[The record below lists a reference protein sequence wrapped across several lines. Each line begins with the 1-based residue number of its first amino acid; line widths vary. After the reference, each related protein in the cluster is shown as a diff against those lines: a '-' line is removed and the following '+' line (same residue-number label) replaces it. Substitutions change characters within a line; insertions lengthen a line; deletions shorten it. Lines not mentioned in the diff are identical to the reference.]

1 MTLPLDIRRLSAGY
15 GKKTVIREI
24 ELSVN
29 PGEVFGLIGL
39 NGAGKTTLIKA
50 ILGLSRAEGQA
61 SIFGLPY
68 GPPAGRAKLAYLPEK
83 FQPSPLLKGWEFLS
97 LTLAYYRKKLE
108 RQAALEL
115 CRGLDLD
122 TAALDRSGRTY
133 SKGMGQKLGLLG
145 TLLTGLPLLILDE
158 PMSGLDPRAR
168 IMLKDRLLEYR
179 NAGNAVFF
187 SSHILAD
194 IEEICDRIAV
204 MHGGRLIFL
213 GRPAELIERAGGVN
227 LERAFLAAIDAAEAS
242 FETAARRPPQDE
254 ASRPGSH
261 PEEARKGRLE
271 G

>member
-1 MTLPLDIRRLSAGY
+1 MTLPLEIRGLSAGY
-15 GKKTVIREI
+15 GRKTVIRGI
-24 ELSVN
+24 ELSVE

-61 SIFGLPY
+61 TIFGLPY
-68 GPPAGRAKLAYLPEK
+68 GPPAGRAQLAYLPEK

-97 LTLAYYRKKLE
+97 LTLAYYRQKLDRE
-108 RQAALEL
+108 AALAL

-122 TAALDRSGRTY
+122 LAALDRGGRTY
-133 SKGMGQKLGLLG
+133 SKGMGQKLGLVA

-179 NAGNAVFF
+179 GSGKTVFF

-213 GRPAELIERAGGVN
+213 GRPAELLERAGGVN
-227 LERAFLAAIDAAEAS
+227 LERAFLAAIEAADSS
-242 FETAARRPPQDE
+242 FETPPDG
-254 ASRPGSH
+254 GSS
-261 PEEARKGRLE
+261 G
-271 G
+271 